1 MRKALK
7 SIIAHSELA
16 LESLEESQEP
26 CERSVEEF
34 DFEAH
39 MKNRSLKRL
48 MNLLGEA
55 RMEARSLLEAKE

>member
-26 CERSVEEF
+26 YERSVEEF

-48 MNLLGEA
+48 KNLLGEA
-55 RMEARSLLEAKE
+55 RMVARGLLEAKE